1 MNLLI
6 TNIGR
11 EELLRTALE
20 KIAQLLATGLSM
32 HSGRKVKKKSQG
44 IEKFNYASDLVT
56 LIFSELLNS
65 WTV

>member
-11 EELLRTALE
+11 EELLRTALG
-20 KIAQLLATGLSM
+20 KIVQLLATGLSM

-44 IEKFNYASDLVT
+44 TDKFK
-56 LIFSELLNS
+56 LIMHL
-65 WTV
+65 T